1 MFFWTSTTV
10 SPLFSTLLLL
20 KEYSSSQHFSAYGKQ
35 DQYSFLESL
44 TGSAFAPHYKGL
56 IASH

>member
-44 TGSAFAPHYKGL
+44 TGSAFAPH
-56 IASH
+56 